1 MAKNKIVRLRRQD
14 QLYVQIPTFIIIVI
28 AIVLALLPT
37 IITCIN
43 SFKTQSEINLSIM
56 SLPKGFEW
64 KNYVEAFESVK
75 ANILSSLIVAVVGA
89 LGQVL
94 IAAVVAYVFSYCNF
108 SGKNAI
114 FYLYISVMFIPSA
127 LNLPTL
133 YALTYKLNL
142 INSLWGIWL
151 PGWAA
156 GQVGSM
162 FLLRV
167 FFQNQPRTIIEA
179 AKIDGAGDFNLA
191 LRIVM
196 PMTIPIF
203 IYLFLGAVGNRYD
216 DYLWPSLILREE
228 NLKMIATV
236 MMEKSATLSES
247 NMGAAYAMYI
257 VAGIPM
263 IIVSGISLRFFTGVE
278 FSSALKM

>member
-1 MAKNKIVRLRRQD
+1 MAKKKIVRLRRQD
-14 QLYVQIPTFIIIVI
+14 QLSVQIPVLIIIVI
-28 AIVLALLPT
+28 AICLALLPT
-37 IITCIN
+37 IITLIN
-43 SFKTQSEINLSIM
+43 SLKTQSEINLSIM
-56 SLPKGFEW
+56 SLPKGFAW
-64 KNYVEAFESVK
+64 QNYVEAFETVK
-75 ANILSSLIVAVVGA
+75 ANILSSLIVAVFGA

-94 IAAVVAYVFSYCNF
+94 IAAVVAYVFSFCHF
-108 SGKNAI
+108 TGKNTI

-133 YALTYKLNL
+133 YALTYKLDL

-167 FFQNQPRTIIEA
+167 FFQNQPKTIIEA
-179 AKIDGAGDFNLA
+179 AQIDGADDFNLA
-191 LRIVM
+191 LRIVI
-196 PMTIPIF
+196 PMTIPVF
-203 IYLFLGAVGNRYD
+203 IYLFLGAVGSRYD

>member
-1 MAKNKIVRLRRQD
+1 MAKKKIVRLRRQD

-28 AIVLALLPT
+28 AICFALLPT
-37 IITCIN
+37 IITWLN
-43 SFKTQSEINLSIM
+43 SVKTQSEINLSIM
-56 SLPKGFEW
+56 AFPKGFEW
-64 KNYVEAFESVK
+64 ENYVDAFFAVK
-75 ANILSSLIVAVVGA
+75 DNIASSLFVAIVGA

-94 IAAVVAYVFSYCNF
+94 IAAIVAYVFSYCNF
-108 SGKNAI
+108 FGKNAI
-114 FYLYISVMFIPSA
+114 FYLYISVMFIPSV

-133 YALTYKLNL
+133 YALAYKLDL
-142 INSLWGIWL
+142 INSFWGVWL
-151 PGWAA
+151 PGWAS

-179 AKIDGAGDFNLA
+179 AQIDGAGDFDLA
-191 LRIVM
+191 AHIVI

-228 NLKMIATV
+228 SLKMIASV
-236 MMEKSATLSES
+236 IMEKSATLSES

-257 VAGIPM
+257 VAGVPM
-263 IIVSGISLRFFTGVE
+263 IVISGISLRFFTGVE

>member
-1 MAKNKIVRLRRQD
+1 MAKKKIVRLRTQD
-14 QLYVQIPTFIIIVI
+14 QLYVQIPALIIIVI
-28 AIVLALLPT
+28 AIGLALLPT

-56 SLPKGFEW
+56 SVPKGFQWE
-64 KNYVEAFESVK
+64 NYLEAFNSVK
-75 ANILSSLIVAVVGA
+75 ANILSSLIVAIVGA

-94 IAAVVAYVFSYCNF
+94 IATVVAYVFSFCHF
-108 SGKNAI
+108 SGKNTI

-133 YALTYKLNL
+133 YALTYKLDL
-142 INSLWGIWL
+142 IDSLWGIWL

-179 AKIDGAGDFNLA
+179 AQIDGANDLNLA
-191 LRIVM
+191 LRIVI

-263 IIVSGISLRFFTGVE
+263 IVVSGISLRFFTGVE

>member
-1 MAKNKIVRLRRQD
+1 MAKKKIVRLRRQD
-14 QLYVQIPTFIIIVI
+14 QLYVQIPAFIIIVI
-28 AIVLALLPT
+28 AIGLALLPT

-56 SLPKGFEW
+56 SLPKELEW
-64 KNYVEAFESVK
+64 ENYVEAFKSVK
-75 ANILSSLIVAVVGA
+75 ANILSSLIVAIVGA

-142 INSLWGIWL
+142 IDSLWGIWL

-179 AKIDGAGDFNLA
+179 AQIDGAGDFDLA

-203 IYLFLGAVGNRYD
+203 IYLFLGAVGSRYD

>member
-1 MAKNKIVRLRRQD
+1 MAKKKIVRLRSQD
-14 QLYVQIPTFIIIVI
+14 QLYVQIPALTIIVI
-28 AIVLALLPT
+28 AIGLALLPT

-56 SLPKGFEW
+56 SVPKGFQWE
-64 KNYVEAFESVK
+64 NYLEAFNSVK
-75 ANILSSLIVAVVGA
+75 ANILSSLIVAIVGA

-94 IAAVVAYVFSYCNF
+94 IATVVAYVFSFCHF
-108 SGKNAI
+108 SGKNTI

-133 YALTYKLNL
+133 YALTYKLDL
-142 INSLWGIWL
+142 IDSLWGIWL

-167 FFQNQPRTIIEA
+167 FFQNQPKTIIEA
-179 AKIDGAGDFNLA
+179 AQIDGANDFNMA
-191 LRIVM
+191 VRIVI

-203 IYLFLGAVGNRYD
+203 IYLFLGAVGSRYD

>member
-1 MAKNKIVRLRRQD
+1 MAKKKIVRLRRQD
-14 QLYVQIPTFIIIVI
+14 QLYVQIPAFVIIVI
-28 AIVLALLPT
+28 AIALALLPT

-56 SLPKGFEW
+56 SLPKELEW
-64 KNYVEAFESVK
+64 ENYVEAFKSVK
-75 ANILSSLIVAVVGA
+75 ANILSSLIVAIVGA

-142 INSLWGIWL
+142 IDSLWGIWL

-179 AKIDGAGDFNLA
+179 AQIDGAGDFDLA

-203 IYLFLGAVGNRYD
+203 IYLFLGAVGSRYD

>member
-1 MAKNKIVRLRRQD
+1 MAKKKIVRLRTQD
-14 QLYVQIPTFIIIVI
+14 QLYVQIPALIIIVI
-28 AIVLALLPT
+28 AIGLALLPT

-56 SLPKGFEW
+56 SLPKGFQWE
-64 KNYVEAFESVK
+64 NYLEAFNSVK
-75 ANILSSLIVAVVGA
+75 ANILSSLIVALVGA

-94 IAAVVAYVFSYCNF
+94 IATVVAYVFSFCHF
-108 SGKNAI
+108 SGKNTI

-133 YALTYKLNL
+133 YALTYKLDL
-142 INSLWGIWL
+142 IDSLWGIWL

-179 AKIDGAGDFNLA
+179 AQIDGANDLNLA
-191 LRIVM
+191 LRIVI

-203 IYLFLGAVGNRYD
+203 IYLFLCHLL
-216 DYLWPSLILREE
+216 LWWYIIKIWVFQTTCKKHTTKKKKY
-228 NLKMIATV
+228 NLFH
-236 MMEKSATLSES
+236 
-247 NMGAAYAMYI
+247 N
-257 VAGIPM
+257 
-263 IIVSGISLRFFTGVE
+263 
-278 FSSALKM
+278 

>member
-1 MAKNKIVRLRRQD
+1 MAKKKVVRLRRQD
-14 QLYVQIPTFIIIVI
+14 QIYIQIPVFVIITI
-28 AIVLALLPT
+28 AIGFALLPT
-37 IITCIN
+37 AITWIN
-43 SFKTQSEINLSIM
+43 SFKNQSEITLSIM

-64 KNYVEAFESVK
+64 KNYVEAFLVVK
-75 ANILSSLIVAVVGA
+75 ENVLSSLFIAVVGA

-94 IAAVVAYVFSYCNF
+94 IAAVVAYLFSYCNF
-108 SGKNAI
+108 FGKNTL
-114 FYLYISVMFIPSA
+114 FYLYISVMFIPSV

-133 YALTYKLNL
+133 YALTYKLDL
-142 INSLWGIWL
+142 INSVWGIWL

-162 FLLRV
+162 FLLRI

-179 AKIDGAGDFNLA
+179 AQIDGAGDFALA
-191 LRIVM
+191 SRIVI

-216 DYLWPSLILREE
+216 DYLWPSLVLREE

-257 VAGIPM
+257 VAGVPM
-263 IIVSGISLRFFTGVE
+263 IVISGISLRFFTGVE

>member
-1 MAKNKIVRLRRQD
+1 MAKKKVVRLRRQD
-14 QLYVQIPTFIIIVI
+14 QLYVQIPTFIIIVV
-28 AIVLALLPT
+28 AIGFALLPT
-37 IITCIN
+37 IITWLN

-56 SLPKGFEW
+56 AFPKGFEW
-64 KNYVEAFESVK
+64 ENYVEAFLVVK
-75 ANILSSLIVAVVGA
+75 ENVFVSLLVAVVGA
-89 LGQVL
+89 LGQIL

-108 SGKNAI
+108 FGKNTI
-114 FYLYISVMFIPSA
+114 FYLYISVMFIPSV

-133 YALTYKLNL
+133 YALAYKMDL
-142 INSLWGIWL
+142 IDSLWGIWL
-151 PGWAA
+151 PGWAS

-179 AKIDGAGDFNLA
+179 AQIDGAGDFDLA
-191 LRIVM
+191 LRIVI

-228 NLKMIATV
+228 SLKMIATV

-263 IIVSGISLRFFTGVE
+263 IIISGISLRFFTGVE

>member
-1 MAKNKIVRLRRQD
+1 MAKKKIVRLRRQD
-14 QLYVQIPTFIIIVI
+14 QLSVQIPVLIIIVI
-28 AIVLALLPT
+28 AICLALLPT
-37 IITCIN
+37 IITLIN
-43 SFKTQSEINLSIM
+43 SLKTQSEINLSIM

-64 KNYVEAFESVK
+64 RNYVEAFETVK

-94 IAAVVAYVFSYCNF
+94 IAAVVAYVFSFCHF
-108 SGKNAI
+108 TGKNTI

-133 YALTYKLNL
+133 YALTYKLDL

-167 FFQNQPRTIIEA
+167 FFQNQPKTIIEA
-179 AKIDGAGDFNLA
+179 AQIDGADDFNLA
-191 LRIVM
+191 LRIVI
-196 PMTIPIF
+196 PMTIPVF
-203 IYLFLGAVGNRYD
+203 IYLFLGAVGSRYD

>member
-1 MAKNKIVRLRRQD
+1 MAKKKIVRLRTQD
-14 QLYVQIPTFIIIVI
+14 QLYVQIPALIIIVI
-28 AIVLALLPT
+28 AIGLALLPT

-56 SLPKGFEW
+56 SLPKGFQWE
-64 KNYVEAFESVK
+64 NYLEAFNSVK
-75 ANILSSLIVAVVGA
+75 ANILSSLIVAIVGA

-94 IAAVVAYVFSYCNF
+94 IATVVAYVFSFCHF
-108 SGKNAI
+108 SGKNTI

-133 YALTYKLNL
+133 YALTYKLDL
-142 INSLWGIWL
+142 IDSLWGIWL

-179 AKIDGAGDFNLA
+179 AQIDGANDLNLA
-191 LRIVM
+191 LRIVI

-263 IIVSGISLRFFTGVE
+263 IVVSGISLRFFTGVE

>member
-1 MAKNKIVRLRRQD
+1 MAKAKVVRLRRQD
-14 QLYVQIPTFIIIVI
+14 QLYIQIPTLIIIVI
-28 AIVLALLPT
+28 AICFALLPT
-37 IITCIN
+37 IITWLN
-43 SFKTQSEINLSIM
+43 SVKTQSEINLSIM
-56 SLPKGFEW
+56 ALPKGFEW
-64 KNYVEAFESVK
+64 QNYVDAFLAVK
-75 ANILSSLIVAVVGA
+75 DNVASSLFVAIVGA

-94 IAAVVAYVFSYCNF
+94 IAAVVAYLFSYSNF
-108 SGKNAI
+108 YGKNKI
-114 FYLYISVMFIPSA
+114 FYLYISVMFIPSV

-133 YALTYKLNL
+133 YALSYKLDL
-142 INSLWGIWL
+142 INSVWGVWL
-151 PGWAA
+151 PGWAS

-167 FFQNQPRTIIEA
+167 FFQNQPRAIIEA
-179 AKIDGAGDFNLA
+179 AQMDGADDFNLA
-191 LRIVM
+191 LRIVI

-228 NLKMIATV
+228 NLKMIASV
-236 MMEKSATLSES
+236 IMEKSATMSES

-257 VAGIPM
+257 VAGLPM
-263 IIVSGISLRFFTGVE
+263 IAISGISLRFFTGVE

>member
-1 MAKNKIVRLRRQD
+1 MAKKKIVRLRRQD
-14 QLYVQIPTFIIIVI
+14 QLSVQIPVLIIIVI
-28 AIVLALLPT
+28 AICLALLPT
-37 IITCIN
+37 IITLIN
-43 SFKTQSEINLSIM
+43 SLKTQSEINLSIM

-64 KNYVEAFESVK
+64 QNYVEAFETVK

-94 IAAVVAYVFSYCNF
+94 IAAVVAYVFSFCHF
-108 SGKNAI
+108 TGKNTI

-133 YALTYKLNL
+133 YALTYKLDL

-151 PGWAA
+151 PGGAA

-167 FFQNQPRTIIEA
+167 FFQNQPKTIIEA
-179 AKIDGAGDFNLA
+179 AQIDGADDFNLA
-191 LRIVM
+191 LRIVI
-196 PMTIPIF
+196 PMTIPVF
-203 IYLFLGAVGNRYD
+203 IYLFLGAVGSRYD
-216 DYLWPSLILREE
+216 DYLRPSLILREE

>member
-1 MAKNKIVRLRRQD
+1 MAKKKIVRLRRQD
-14 QLYVQIPTFIIIVI
+14 QLYVQIPAFIIIVI
-28 AIVLALLPT
+28 AIGLALLPT

-43 SFKTQSEINLSIM
+43 SLKTQSEINLSIM
-56 SLPKGFEW
+56 SLPKELEW
-64 KNYVEAFESVK
+64 ENYVEAFKSVK
-75 ANILSSLIVAVVGA
+75 ANILSSLIVAIVGA

-179 AKIDGAGDFNLA
+179 AQIDGAGDFDLA

-203 IYLFLGAVGNRYD
+203 IYLFLGAVGSRYD

>member
-1 MAKNKIVRLRRQD
+1 MAKKKIVRLRRQD

-28 AIVLALLPT
+28 AICFALLPT

-43 SFKTQSEINLSIM
+43 SLKTQSEINLSIM
-56 SLPKGFEW
+56 AFPKGFEW
-64 KNYVEAFESVK
+64 ENYVTAFESVK
-75 ANILSSLIVAVVGA
+75 ENILSSLIVAVVGA
-89 LGQVL
+89 LGQVM
-94 IAAVVAYVFSYCNF
+94 IAAVVAYIFSYCQF
-108 SGKNAI
+108 RGKNAI

-133 YALTYKLNL
+133 YALSYELDL

-179 AKIDGAGDFNLA
+179 AQIDGAGDFDLA
-191 LRIVM
+191 LRIVI

-263 IIVSGISLRFFTGVE
+263 IVVSGISLRFFTGVE

>member
-1 MAKNKIVRLRRQD
+1 MAKRKVVRLRRQD
-14 QLYVQIPTFIIIVI
+14 QLHVQITVMVAITI
-28 AIVLALLPT
+28 AIAFALLPT
-37 IITCIN
+37 AITWIN

-56 SLPKGFEW
+56 ALPQGFEW
-64 KNYVEAFESVK
+64 ENYVEAFLVVK
-75 ANILSSLIVAVVGA
+75 ENIFSSLIIAVVGA

-94 IAAVVAYVFSYCNF
+94 LAAVVAYIFSYCNF
-108 SGKNAI
+108 LGKNAL
-114 FYLYISVMFIPSA
+114 FYTYISVMFIPSV

-133 YALTYKLNL
+133 YALTYKLDL
-142 INSLWGIWL
+142 INSVWGIWL
-151 PGWAA
+151 PGWAG

-167 FFQNQPRTIIEA
+167 FFQNQPKTIIEA
-179 AKIDGAGDFNLA
+179 AQIDGAGDFDLA
-191 LRIVM
+191 LRIVI

-216 DYLWPSLILREE
+216 DYLWPSLVLRED

-236 MMEKSATLSES
+236 LMEKSATLSES

-257 VAGIPM
+257 VAGIPL
-263 IIVSGISLRFFTGVE
+263 IVISGISLRFFTGVE

>member
-1 MAKNKIVRLRRQD
+1 MAKKKIVRLRRQD
-14 QLYVQIPTFIIIVI
+14 QLYIQIPTLIIIVV
-28 AIVLALLPT
+28 AICFALLPT
-37 IITCIN
+37 IITLLN

-56 SLPKGFEW
+56 ALPKGFELQ
-64 KNYVEAFESVK
+64 NYVDAFLAVK
-75 ANILSSLIVAVVGA
+75 DNIASSLFVAIVGA

-94 IAAVVAYVFSYCNF
+94 MAAVVAYLFSYSNF
-108 SGKNAI
+108 YGKNKI
-114 FYLYISVMFIPSA
+114 FYLYISVMFIPSV

-133 YALTYKLNL
+133 YALSYKLDL
-142 INSLWGIWL
+142 INSIWGVWL
-151 PGWAA
+151 PGWAS

-167 FFQNQPRTIIEA
+167 FFQNQPRAIIEA
-179 AKIDGAGDFNLA
+179 AQMDGANDFNLA
-191 LRIVM
+191 LRVVI

-228 NLKMIATV
+228 NLKMIASV
-236 MMEKSATLSES
+236 IMEKSSTMSES

-263 IIVSGISLRFFTGVE
+263 IVISGISLRFFTGVE

>member
-1 MAKNKIVRLRRQD
+1 MAKKKIVRLRRQD
-14 QLYVQIPTFIIIVI
+14 QLYVQIPTFIIITI
-28 AIVLALLPT
+28 AICFALLPT

-56 SLPKGFEW
+56 ALPKGFEW
-64 KNYVEAFESVK
+64 ENYVEAFETVK
-75 ANILSSLIVAVVGA
+75 ANILSSLIISVVGA

-94 IAAVVAYVFSYCNF
+94 IAAVVAYIFSYCNF
-108 SGKNAI
+108 CGKNAI

-133 YALTYKLNL
+133 YALAYKLDL

-167 FFQNQPRTIIEA
+167 FFQNQPRAIIEA
-179 AKIDGAGDFNLA
+179 AQIDGAGDFDLA
-191 LRIVM
+191 LRIVI

-203 IYLFLGAVGNRYD
+203 IYLFLGAVGSRYD

-263 IIVSGISLRFFTGVE
+263 IVVSGISLRFFTGVE

>member
-1 MAKNKIVRLRRQD
+1 MAKKKIVRLRTQD
-14 QLYVQIPTFIIIVI
+14 QLYVQIPALIIIVI
-28 AIVLALLPT
+28 AIGLALLPT

-56 SLPKGFEW
+56 SLPKGFRWE
-64 KNYVEAFESVK
+64 NYLEAFNSVK
-75 ANILSSLIVAVVGA
+75 ANILSSLIVAIVGA

-94 IAAVVAYVFSYCNF
+94 IATVVAYVFSFCHF
-108 SGKNAI
+108 SGKNTI

-133 YALTYKLNL
+133 YALTYKLDL
-142 INSLWGIWL
+142 IDSLWGIWL

-179 AKIDGAGDFNLA
+179 AQIDGANDLNLA
-191 LRIVM
+191 LRIVI

>member
-1 MAKNKIVRLRRQD
+1 MAKKKIVRLRTQD
-14 QLYVQIPTFIIIVI
+14 QLYVQIPALIIIVI
-28 AIVLALLPT
+28 AIGLALLPT

-56 SLPKGFEW
+56 SLPKGFQWE
-64 KNYVEAFESVK
+64 NYLEAFNSVK
-75 ANILSSLIVAVVGA
+75 ANILSSLIVAIVGA

-94 IAAVVAYVFSYCNF
+94 IATVVAYVFSFCHF
-108 SGKNAI
+108 SGKNTI

-133 YALTYKLNL
+133 YALTYKLDL
-142 INSLWGIWL
+142 IDSLWGIWL

-179 AKIDGAGDFNLA
+179 AQIDGANDLNLA
-191 LRIVM
+191 LRIVI

-236 MMEKSATLSES
+236 MMEKTATLSES

-263 IIVSGISLRFFTGVE
+263 IVVSGISLRFFTGVE

>member
-1 MAKNKIVRLRRQD
+1 MAKKKIVRLRRQD

-28 AIVLALLPT
+28 AICFALLPT

-43 SFKTQSEINLSIM
+43 SLKTQSEINLSIM
-56 SLPKGFEW
+56 AFPKGFEW
-64 KNYVEAFESVK
+64 ENYVTAFESVK

-89 LGQVL
+89 LGQVM
-94 IAAVVAYVFSYCNF
+94 IAAVVAYIFSYCQF
-108 SGKNAI
+108 RGKNAI

-133 YALTYKLNL
+133 YALSYELDL

-179 AKIDGAGDFNLA
+179 AQIDGADDINLA
-191 LRIVM
+191 MRIVI

-263 IIVSGISLRFFTGVE
+263 IAVSGISLRFFTGVE

>member
-1 MAKNKIVRLRRQD
+1 MAKKKIVRLRRQD
-14 QLYVQIPTFIIIVI
+14 QLSVQIPAMVIIVI
-28 AIVLALLPT
+28 AICLALLPT
-37 IITCIN
+37 IITLIN
-43 SFKTQSEINLSIM
+43 SLKTQSEINLSIM
-56 SLPKGFEW
+56 SLPKGFAW
-64 KNYVEAFESVK
+64 QNYVEAFETVK

-94 IAAVVAYVFSYCNF
+94 IAAVVAYVFSFCHF
-108 SGKNAI
+108 TGKNTI

-133 YALTYKLNL
+133 YALTYKLDL

-179 AKIDGAGDFNLA
+179 AQIDGADDFNLA
-191 LRIVM
+191 LRIVI
-196 PMTIPIF
+196 PMTIPVF
-203 IYLFLGAVGNRYD
+203 IYLFLGAVGSRYD

>member
-1 MAKNKIVRLRRQD
+1 MAKKKIVRLRRQD
-14 QLYVQIPTFIIIVI
+14 QLYVQIPAFVIIVVAI
-28 AIVLALLPT
+28 ALALLPT

-56 SLPKGFEW
+56 SLPKELEW
-64 KNYVEAFESVK
+64 ENYVEAFKSVK
-75 ANILSSLIVAVVGA
+75 ANILSSLIVAIVGA

-142 INSLWGIWL
+142 IDSLWGIWL

-162 FLLRV
+162 FLLRI

-179 AKIDGAGDFNLA
+179 AQIDGAGDFDLA

-203 IYLFLGAVGNRYD
+203 IYLFLGAVGSRYD

>member
-1 MAKNKIVRLRRQD
+1 MAKKKIVRLRTQD
-14 QLYVQIPTFIIIVI
+14 QLYVQIPALIIIVI
-28 AIVLALLPT
+28 AIGLALLPT

-56 SLPKGFEW
+56 SLPKGFRWE
-64 KNYVEAFESVK
+64 NYLEAFNSVK

-94 IAAVVAYVFSYCNF
+94 IATVVAYVFSFCHF
-108 SGKNAI
+108 SGKNTI

-133 YALTYKLNL
+133 YALTYKLDL
-142 INSLWGIWL
+142 IDSLWGIWL

-179 AKIDGAGDFNLA
+179 AQIDGANDLNLA
-191 LRIVM
+191 LRIVI

-263 IIVSGISLRFFTGVE
+263 IVVSGISLRFFTGVE

>member
-1 MAKNKIVRLRRQD
+1 MAKKKIVRLRRQD

-28 AIVLALLPT
+28 AICFALLPT

-43 SFKTQSEINLSIM
+43 SLKTQSEINLSIM
-56 SLPKGFEW
+56 AFPKGFEW
-64 KNYVEAFESVK
+64 ENYVTAFESVK

-89 LGQVL
+89 LGQVM
-94 IAAVVAYVFSYCNF
+94 IAAVVAYIFSYCQF
-108 SGKNAI
+108 RGKNAI

-133 YALTYKLNL
+133 YALSYELDL

-179 AKIDGAGDFNLA
+179 AQIDGANDLNLA
-191 LRIVM
+191 LRIVI

-203 IYLFLGAVGNRYD
+203 IYLFLGAVGSRYD

-263 IIVSGISLRFFTGVE
+263 IVVSGISLRFFTGVE

>member
-1 MAKNKIVRLRRQD
+1 MAKKKTVRLRRQD
-14 QLYVQIPTFIIIVI
+14 QLYVQIPTFIIIVL
-28 AIVLALLPT
+28 AIGFALLPT

-56 SLPKGFEW
+56 ALPKGFEW
-64 KNYVEAFESVK
+64 KNYVQAFDAVK

-94 IAAVVAYVFSYCNF
+94 IAAVVAYVFSYCRF

-142 INSLWGIWL
+142 IDSLWGIWL
-151 PGWAA
+151 PGWAT

-162 FLLRV
+162 FLLRI
-167 FFQNQPRTIIEA
+167 FFQNQPKTIIEA
-179 AKIDGAGDFNLA
+179 AQIDGAGDFDLA
-191 LRIVM
+191 LRIVI

-203 IYLFLGAVGNRYD
+203 IYLFLGAVGSRYD

-247 NMGAAYAMYI
+247 NMGTAYAMYI

-263 IIVSGISLRFFTGVE
+263 IFVSGIALRFFTGVE

>member
-1 MAKNKIVRLRRQD
+1 MAKKKIVRLRRQD
-14 QLYVQIPTFIIIVI
+14 QLYVQIPVLIIIVI
-28 AIVLALLPT
+28 AICLALLPT
-37 IITCIN
+37 IITLIN
-43 SFKTQSEINLSIM
+43 SLKTQSEINLSIM
-56 SLPKGFEW
+56 SLPKGFAW
-64 KNYVEAFESVK
+64 QNYVDAFEAVK

-94 IAAVVAYVFSYCNF
+94 IAAVVAYVFSFCHF
-108 SGKNAI
+108 TGKNTS

-133 YALTYKLNL
+133 YALTYKLDL

-167 FFQNQPRTIIEA
+167 FFQNQPKTIIEA
-179 AKIDGAGDFNLA
+179 AQIDGADDFNLA
-191 LRIVM
+191 LRIVI
-196 PMTIPIF
+196 PMTIPVF
-203 IYLFLGAVGNRYD
+203 IYLFLGAVGSRYD

>member
-1 MAKNKIVRLRRQD
+1 MAKKKIVRLRRQD
-14 QLYVQIPTFIIIVI
+14 QLSVQIPVLIIIVI
-28 AIVLALLPT
+28 AICLALLPT
-37 IITCIN
+37 IITLIN
-43 SFKTQSEINLSIM
+43 SLKTQSEINLSIM
-56 SLPKGFEW
+56 SLPKGFAW
-64 KNYVEAFESVK
+64 QNYVEAFETVK
-75 ANILSSLIVAVVGA
+75 ANIHSSLIVAVVGA

-94 IAAVVAYVFSYCNF
+94 IAAVVAYVFSFCHF
-108 SGKNAI
+108 TGKNTI

-133 YALTYKLNL
+133 YALTYKLDL

-167 FFQNQPRTIIEA
+167 FFQNQPKTIIEA
-179 AKIDGAGDFNLA
+179 AQIDGADDFNLA
-191 LRIVM
+191 LRIVI
-196 PMTIPIF
+196 PMTIPVF
-203 IYLFLGAVGNRYD
+203 IYLFLGAVGSRYD

>member
-1 MAKNKIVRLRRQD
+1 MAKKKIVRLRRQD

-28 AIVLALLPT
+28 AICFALLPT

-43 SFKTQSEINLSIM
+43 SLKTQSEINLSIM
-56 SLPKGFEW
+56 AFPKGFEW
-64 KNYVEAFESVK
+64 ENYVTAFESVK

-94 IAAVVAYVFSYCNF
+94 IAAVVAYIFSYCNF
-108 SGKNAI
+108 FGKNAI

-133 YALTYKLNL
+133 YALSYELDL

-179 AKIDGAGDFNLA
+179 AQIDGAGDFDLA
-191 LRIVM
+191 LRIVI

-263 IIVSGISLRFFTGVE
+263 IVVSGISLRFFTGVE

>member
-1 MAKNKIVRLRRQD
+1 MAKAKVVRLRRQD
-14 QLYVQIPTFIIIVI
+14 QLYIQIPTLIIIVI
-28 AIVLALLPT
+28 AICFALLPT
-37 IITCIN
+37 IITWLN
-43 SFKTQSEINLSIM
+43 SVKTQSEINLSIM
-56 SLPKGFEW
+56 ALPKGFEW
-64 KNYVEAFESVK
+64 QNYVDAFLAVK
-75 ANILSSLIVAVVGA
+75 DNVASSLFVAIIGA

-94 IAAVVAYVFSYCNF
+94 IAAVVAYLFSYSNF
-108 SGKNAI
+108 YGKNKI
-114 FYLYISVMFIPSA
+114 FYLYISVMFIPSV

-133 YALTYKLNL
+133 YALSYKLDL
-142 INSLWGIWL
+142 INSVWGVWL
-151 PGWAA
+151 PGWAS

-167 FFQNQPRTIIEA
+167 FFQNQPRAIIEA
-179 AKIDGAGDFNLA
+179 AQMDGADDFNLA
-191 LRIVM
+191 LRIVI

-228 NLKMIATV
+228 NLKMIASV
-236 MMEKSATLSES
+236 IMEKSATMSES

-257 VAGIPM
+257 VAGLPM
-263 IIVSGISLRFFTGVE
+263 IAISGISLRFFTGVE

>member
-1 MAKNKIVRLRRQD
+1 MAKKKIVRLRRQD
-14 QLYVQIPTFIIIVI
+14 QLYVQIPVFCVIVI
-28 AIVLALLPT
+28 AIGFALLPT

-43 SFKTQSEINLSIM
+43 SFKSQSEINLSIM
-56 SLPKGFEW
+56 SLPEGFRW
-64 KNYVEAFESVK
+64 QNYVEAFEAVK
-75 ANILSSLIVAVVGA
+75 ASILSSLIIAVVGA
-89 LGQVL
+89 LGQVV

-108 SGKNAI
+108 YGKNVI

-127 LNLPTL
+127 LNLPAL
-133 YALTYKLNL
+133 YALAYKLDL
-142 INSLWGIWL
+142 INSVWGIWL

-179 AKIDGAGDFNLA
+179 AQIDGASDFDLA
-191 LRIVM
+191 LRVVI
-196 PMTIPIF
+196 PMAIPIF
-203 IYLFLGAVGNRYD
+203 IYLFLGAVGSRYD
-216 DYLWPSLILREE
+216 DYLWPSLILRGE

-263 IIVSGISLRFFTGVE
+263 IVVSGISLRFFTGVE

>member
-1 MAKNKIVRLRRQD
+1 MAKKKIVRLRTQD
-14 QLYVQIPTFIIIVI
+14 QLYVQIPALIIIVI
-28 AIVLALLPT
+28 AIGLALLPT

-56 SLPKGFEW
+56 SLPKGFQWE
-64 KNYVEAFESVK
+64 NYLEAFNSVK

-94 IAAVVAYVFSYCNF
+94 IATVVAYVFSFCHF
-108 SGKNAI
+108 SGKNTI

-133 YALTYKLNL
+133 YALTYKLDL
-142 INSLWGIWL
+142 IDSLWGIWL

-179 AKIDGAGDFNLA
+179 AQIDGANDLNLA
-191 LRIVM
+191 LRIVI

-263 IIVSGISLRFFTGVE
+263 IVVSGISLRFFTGVE

>member
-1 MAKNKIVRLRRQD
+1 MAKKKIVRLRTQD
-14 QLYVQIPTFIIIVI
+14 QLYVQIPALIIIVI
-28 AIVLALLPT
+28 AIGLALLPT

-56 SLPKGFEW
+56 SLPKGFRWE
-64 KNYVEAFESVK
+64 NYLEAFNSVK
-75 ANILSSLIVAVVGA
+75 ANILSSLIVAIVGA

-94 IAAVVAYVFSYCNF
+94 IATVVAYVFSFCHF
-108 SGKNAI
+108 SGKNTI

-133 YALTYKLNL
+133 YALTYKLDL
-142 INSLWGIWL
+142 IDSLWGIWL

-179 AKIDGAGDFNLA
+179 AQIDGANDLNLA
-191 LRIVM
+191 LRIVI

-263 IIVSGISLRFFTGVE
+263 IVVSGISLRFFTGVE